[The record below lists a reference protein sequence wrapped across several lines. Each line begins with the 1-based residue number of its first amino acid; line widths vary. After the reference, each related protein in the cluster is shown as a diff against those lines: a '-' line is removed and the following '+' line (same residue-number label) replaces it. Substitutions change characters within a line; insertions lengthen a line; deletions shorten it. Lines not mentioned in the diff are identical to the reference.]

1 MSTHDEA
8 YRDFEIVG
16 VVADVRSN
24 GPAEPAPPMLYVPY
38 QGSPRG
44 TTGLYVRVTSG
55 DPIAVLDP
63 VREAIWSVDASQPI
77 TRIRPMSALVGAR
90 VAIPRAARSLVAAL
104 ATLAL
109 ALAAVGVF
117 GVVAYG
123 VRTRRAE
130 LAVRLAL
137 GASPER
143 IRRDA
148 MMGAVPLIVLG
159 VGSGLVGGILAAR
172 GARALLYGLD
182 PLDPVAAG
190 LALAAMAGIA
200 LLATWLPA
208 RRVATIDAMEAMR
221 D

>member
-1 MSTHDEA
+1 
-8 YRDFEIVG
+8 
-16 VVADVRSN
+16 
-24 GPAEPAPPMLYVPY
+24 
-38 QGSPRG
+38 
-44 TTGLYVRVTSG
+44 
-55 DPIAVLDP
+55 
-63 VREAIWSVDASQPI
+63 
-77 TRIRPMSALVGAR
+77 
-90 VAIPRAARSLVAAL
+90 
-104 ATLAL
+104 
-109 ALAAVGVF
+109 
-117 GVVAYG
+117 
-123 VRTRRAE
+123 
-130 LAVRLAL
+130 
-137 GASPER
+137 
-143 IRRDA
+143 